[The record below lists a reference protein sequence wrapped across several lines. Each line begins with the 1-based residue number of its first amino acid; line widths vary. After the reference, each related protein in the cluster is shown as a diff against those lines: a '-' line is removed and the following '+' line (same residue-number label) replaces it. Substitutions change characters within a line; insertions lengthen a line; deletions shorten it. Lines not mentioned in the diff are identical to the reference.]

1 MKKEPCLYLIILV
14 TLLISSCGKDVEGCR
29 DSSAC
34 NYNSEATIDDGSCV
48 FPDENYDCSGNCI
61 NDQDGDG
68 ICDEDEFVGTPYD
81 LVIPS
86 SLPPMSIPEDNP
98 LTIEGVELGRMLFY
112 DPILSGDGTQA
123 CASCH
128 MQSAGFTDAA
138 RFSTG
143 IDGIQG
149 QRNAMVAFN
158 LAWSP
163 TLFWDGRA
171 SSLEHQAF
179 EPVVN
184 PIEMHDTWVNAAIK
198 LNAHSEYP
206 LLFKQAFD
214 VDVIDSTTVV
224 KAIAQFERTLISGNS
239 KWDKWLRGEVILT
252 EQELKGWDLFNL
264 DGPIE
269 GADCF
274 HCHAAPHFTDFTF
287 HNNGLD
293 SDADFTDMGLYE
305 FTGNNYDKAKFK
317 TPTLRNIEVSGPYM
331 HDGRF
336 ETLEEVVEHY
346 NFGGHA
352 SSTVDPLMKNIGE
365 GLLLS
370 SEDKEA
376 LIAFLRTLTDQ
387 EFLNNPDFS
396 NPFE

>member
-1 MKKEPCLYLIILV
+1 MSKLTSPIFYLLAIL
-14 TLLISSCGKDVEGCR
+14 LLQSCCKTD
-29 DSSAC
+29 
-34 NYNSEATIDDGSCV
+34 
-48 FPDENYDCSGNCI
+48 
-61 NDQDGDG
+61 
-68 ICDEDEFVGTPYD
+68 CDEPTDEFNPSPYS

-86 SLPPMSIPEDNP
+86 TLPPMDIPADNP
-98 LTIEGVELGRMLFY
+98 LTVEGVELGRMLFY
-112 DPILSGDGTQA
+112 EPLLSGDGTQA

-128 MQSAGFTDAA
+128 MQSTGFTDTA

-143 IDGIQG
+143 IDGLQG
-149 QRNAMVAFN
+149 GRNAMVAFN

-171 SSLEHQAF
+171 TSLEDQALG
-179 EPVVN
+179 PVVN
-184 PIEMHDTWVNAAIK
+184 PIEMHETWANAAAK

-206 LLFKQAFD
+206 ELFKKAFD
-214 VDVIDSTTVV
+214 IDEIDSSYVV

-239 KWDKWLRGEVILT
+239 KWDQWIRGEAILT
-252 EQELKGWDLFNL
+252 EQELRGWDLFNI
-264 DGPIE
+264 DGPVV

-274 HCHAAPHFTDFTF
+274 HCHTAPHFTDFTF

-293 SDADFTDMGLYE
+293 GDGAFTDLGLYE
-305 FTGNNYDKAKFK
+305 VTESDVDKAKFK
-317 TPTLRNIEVSGPYM
+317 TPTLRNIEVTGPYM

-346 NFGGHA
+346 NSGGHA

-370 SEDKEA
+370 PEDKQA

-387 EFLNNPDFS
+387 DFLNNQDFS

>member
-1 MKKEPCLYLIILV
+1 MIKLTTPVLCLLV
-14 TLLISSCGKDVEGCR
+14 IVLVQSCCKTD
-29 DSSAC
+29 
-34 NYNSEATIDDGSCV
+34 
-48 FPDENYDCSGNCI
+48 
-61 NDQDGDG
+61 
-68 ICDEDEFVGTPYD
+68 CDEPIDAFNPTPYN

-86 SLPPMSIPEDNP
+86 SLPPIDTPLDNP
-98 LTIEGVELGRMLFY
+98 LTVEGVELGRRLFHE
-112 DPILSGDGTQA
+112 PLLSGDGSQA

-128 MQSAGFTDAA
+128 LQSAGFTDTA

-143 IDGIQG
+143 IDGVQG
-149 QRNAMVAFN
+149 GRNAMVAFN

-171 SSLEHQAF
+171 TSLEDQALD
-179 EPVVN
+179 PVVN
-184 PIEMHDTWVNAAIK
+184 PIEMHETWANAAEK

-206 LLFKQAFD
+206 ELFKKAFD
-214 VDVIDSTTVV
+214 IEEIDSSHVV

-239 KWDKWLRGEVILT
+239 KWDQWIRGEVILT
-252 EQELKGWDLFNL
+252 EQELRGWDLFNV
-264 DGPIE
+264 DGPIV

-274 HCHAAPHFTDFTF
+274 HCHTAPHFTDFTF

-293 SDADFTDMGLYE
+293 GDETFTDLGLYE
-305 FTGNNYDKAKFK
+305 VTESGVDKAKFK
-317 TPTLRNIEVSGPYM
+317 TPTLRNIEVTGPYM

-336 ETLEEVVEHY
+336 ASLEEIVEHY
-346 NFGGHA
+346 NSGGHA

-370 SEDKEA
+370 PEDKQA

-387 EFLNNPDFS
+387 EFLNNQDFS

>member
-1 MKKEPCLYLIILV
+1 MIKFASFVFYLLVIILV
-14 TLLISSCGKDVEGCR
+14 QSCRK
-29 DSSAC
+29 
-34 NYNSEATIDDGSCV
+34 T
-48 FPDENYDCSGNCI
+48 DCDKPI
-61 NDQDGDG
+61 
-68 ICDEDEFVGTPYD
+68 DEFSPSPYS

-86 SLPPMSIPEDNP
+86 TLPPMDIPAENP
-98 LTIEGVELGRMLFY
+98 LTVEGVALGRRLFY
-112 DPILSGDGTQA
+112 EPLLSGDGTQS
-123 CASCH
+123 CSSCH
-128 MQSAGFTDAA
+128 VQSAGFTDTA

-143 IDGIQG
+143 IDGLQG
-149 QRNAMVAFN
+149 ARNAMVAFN

-171 SSLEHQAF
+171 TSLELQALG
-179 EPVVN
+179 PIVN
-184 PIEMHDTWVNAAIK
+184 PIEMHETWSNAAEK

-206 LLFKQAFD
+206 SLFKKAFD
-214 VDVIDSTTVV
+214 IDEIDSSYVA

-239 KWDKWLRGEVILT
+239 KWDKWIRGEVILT
-252 EQELKGWDLFNL
+252 AQELKGWDLFNV
-264 DGPIE
+264 DGPIV

-274 HCHAAPHFTDFTF
+274 HCHTAPHFTDFSF

-293 SDADFTDMGLYE
+293 TDETFDDLGLYE
-305 FTGNNYDKAKFK
+305 VTESNIDKAKFK

-336 ETLEEVVEHY
+336 ASLEEVIEHY
-346 NFGGHA
+346 NSGGHA

-370 SEDKEA
+370 PEDKQA
-376 LIAFLRTLTDQ
+376 LIAFLRTLTDE
-387 EFLNNPDFS
+387 EFLTNPQFS